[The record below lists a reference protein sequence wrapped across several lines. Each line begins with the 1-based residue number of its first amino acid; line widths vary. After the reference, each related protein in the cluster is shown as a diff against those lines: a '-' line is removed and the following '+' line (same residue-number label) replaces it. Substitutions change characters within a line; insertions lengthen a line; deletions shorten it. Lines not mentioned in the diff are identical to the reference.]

1 MYASP
6 IKMVVSNS
14 LQVSSHEFYH
24 LCMNISFKFGG
35 LNQNIRK
42 MAGYILKNKN
52 RIILFG
58 ALAITLLMNFQRL
71 LMVLVDRDG
80 FVENIGLTLEAVL
93 IRMIIF
99 FVYAYLLLR
108 FNVLWKGKKKAL
120 NFLINFVCFVLAII
134 ITTRLMTIFV
144 HTSLE
149 KEQVF
154 MITFTHYLIVQPIL
168 LLLASFIHL
177 YFKQQ
182 QIILEREQAK
192 QSALQH
198 QLEAL
203 RSQIN
208 PHFLFNALNSLTVL
222 IRTKSDSALP
232 FVEQLSWLLRA
243 TLLRSEDDFITIE
256 NELEYL
262 ESYVFLQ
269 KERFGEK
276 FNVNVQIPDNW
287 KKELIPSFAL
297 QLLAEN
303 AIKHNVVSKN
313 QPLLLEIYPDGEFLI
328 IRNQINKRRDATEE
342 TGIGLL
348 NLSIRFKLLKQK
360 DIQINKE
367 ANYFTVKLPIIKK

>member
-1 MYASP
+1 
-6 IKMVVSNS
+6 
-14 LQVSSHEFYH
+14 
-24 LCMNISFKFGG
+24 
-35 LNQNIRK
+35 

-52 RIILFG
+52 RIIFFG
-58 ALAITLLMNFQRL
+58 ALTVTFLMNFQRL
-71 LMVLVDRDG
+71 LMVLVAEDKVSD
-80 FVENIGLTLEAVL
+80 LTGASIEAVIL
-93 IRMIIF
+93 RMIIF
-99 FVYAYLLLR
+99 FIYAYLLLC
-108 FNVLWKGKKKAL
+108 FNVMWKNKIGTVSYVRKAL
-120 NFLINFVCFVLAII
+120 NFTINLGLFILTTI
-134 ITTRLMTIFV
+134 ITTRLMVIFLENNA
-144 HTSLE
+144 LE

-154 MITFTHYLIVQPIL
+154 MINLTNYLIVHPIL
-168 LLLASFIHL
+168 LLLASFITL
-177 YFKQQ
+177 NFKQQ

-243 TLLRSEDDFITIE
+243 TLLRSEDDFITLE

-262 ESYVFLQ
+262 ESYVYLQ

-276 FNVNVQIPDNW
+276 FNVDVQIPENW
-287 KKELIPSFAL
+287 KKQLIPSFSL

-303 AIKHNVVSKN
+303 AIKHNIVSKN
-313 QPLLLEIYPDGEFLI
+313 QPLLLEIYPNREFLI
-328 IRNQINKRRDATEE
+328 IRNQINKRRDAIKN

-348 NLSIRFKLLKQK
+348 NLSIRFKLLKK
-360 DIQINKE
+360 RDVEINQDE
-367 ANYFTVKLPIIKK
+367 NYFTVKLPIITK